1 MANWPERAGASQ
13 RPRPRGPEWR
23 EGGAKA
29 PRRRPKCCTAGKR
42 KGRVP
47 PGVHA
52 RSLQEK
58 KCCAAGKKML
68 HLKTPVKGLL
78 NRGFGLPDPNPA
90 LQRQKSCSDK
100 SPAATKILQR
110 QKSCTA
116 AEISLGSG
124 LLDLV
129 LITRAFFIAP
139 PLHHIRTHG
148 GRRGAPTPHHLMSVG
163 PPSYKV
169 GP

>member
-13 RPRPRGPEWR
+13 RPRPSGPEWR
-23 EGGAKA
+23 QGGGRAPQKA
-29 PRRRPKCCTAGKR
+29 PEMLHCR
-42 KGRVP
+42 KTQMLHCRKTQML
-47 PGVHA
+47 HC
-52 RSLQEK
+52 R
-58 KCCAAGKKML
+58 KKML
-68 HLKTPVKGLL
+68 RCRKKMLQRKTPVKGPV

-116 AEISLGSG
+116 AEISWGSG

-129 LITRAFFIAP
+129 LITRAFFTAP
-139 PLHHIRTHG
+139 PLRHIRTHG